1 MEKSYNPVN
10 CSPRKF
16 YDKLRELYPQWKESG
31 LSNNIGRLDGQG
43 ALDPREFSEDTTL
56 EIVFSKLSL
65 PGYCIIKVN
74 PYSIRRSYSKSKK
87 TEQGSVVMNGTNVR
101 ITKNAAKTL
110 EKLTD
115 ISLREIK

>member
-56 EIVFSKLSL
+56 EIVFSKLPIRCLANCWVMVL
-65 PGYCIIKVN
+65 PPCIRLWVF
-74 PYSIRRSYSKSKK
+74 
-87 TEQGSVVMNGTNVR
+87 
-101 ITKNAAKTL
+101 
-110 EKLTD
+110 KLT
-115 ISLREIK
+115 IMARSNPL